1 MSENTG
7 TMKALIEQ
15 AEQDILHTYNRYQ
28 VVLDHG
34 EDVYLYDTE
43 GKKYLDFMS
52 GIGVFALG
60 YSNSYYN
67 KALEKQIG
75 KILHTS
81 NYFYNVPAI
90 TAAHRLK
97 KISGMDRIFFCNS
110 GAEAV
115 EGALKAAVKYGYMRD
130 GAGDHQVVALEHSFH
145 GRTYGALSVTGNS
158 HYREAFGTMPCEAHF
173 AKMNDF
179 DSVLEAVTEKT
190 CAIIMEVVQGE
201 GGIVPAG
208 EEFLK
213 AVRDLCDKRDIL
225 LIFDEVQCGMG
236 RTGYMFAWQKFGIR
250 PDLMTSAKALGCGIP
265 VGAFMMT
272 QKVADRSLT
281 AGDHG
286 TTYGGNPLAC
296 AAVNAVLDQYE
307 ALGITDH
314 VQKTAP
320 YLEKKLDELVGKHDF
335 CDLRRG
341 RGFMQGIVCRGP
353 VKGVIAEAM
362 DHGLILINAGSDI
375 IRILPP
381 LVITEKEIDE
391 MFAILDAAITAVEK
405 KEA

>member
-1 MSENTG
+1 MSEM
-7 TMKALIEQ
+7 TMKMMIDR
-15 AEQDILHTYNRYQ
+15 AEADLLHTYNRYQ

-34 EDVYLYDTE
+34 EGMYLYDVE

-60 YSNSYYN
+60 YSNEYYEN
-67 KALEKQIG
+67 ALKEQIG

-81 NYFYNVPAI
+81 NYFYNEPAI
-90 TAAHRLK
+90 KAAHRLK
-97 KISGMDRIFFCNS
+97 AVSGMDRVFFANS

-115 EGALKAAVKYGYMRD
+115 EGALKAAIKYAYVKD
-130 GAGDHQVVALEHSFH
+130 GAKDHQVVALEHSFH

-158 HYREAFGTMPCEAHF
+158 HYREAFGQMPCEAKF
-173 AKMNDF
+173 AKMNDL
-179 DSVLEAVTEKT
+179 DSVIAAVTDKT

-201 GGIVPAG
+201 GGIIPAK
-208 EEFLK
+208 EEFLR
-213 AVRDLCDKRDIL
+213 AVRDFCDERDIL

-236 RTGYMFAWQKFGIR
+236 RTGYMYAWQKFGIK
-250 PDLMTSAKALGCGIP
+250 PDIMTTAKALGCGVP

-272 QKVADRSLT
+272 QKVADHSLT

-320 YLEKKLDELVGKHDF
+320 YLEKKLDELVAQYDF
-335 CDLRRG
+335 CAARRG
-341 RGFMQGIVCRGP
+341 RGFMQGLVCKGP
-353 VKGVIAEAM
+353 VKDVIADAM
-362 DHGLILINAGSDI
+362 DHGLILINAGADI

-381 LVITEKEIDE
+381 LVITEREIDE
-391 MFAILDAAITAVEK
+391 MALILG
-405 KEA
+405 EALAKAK